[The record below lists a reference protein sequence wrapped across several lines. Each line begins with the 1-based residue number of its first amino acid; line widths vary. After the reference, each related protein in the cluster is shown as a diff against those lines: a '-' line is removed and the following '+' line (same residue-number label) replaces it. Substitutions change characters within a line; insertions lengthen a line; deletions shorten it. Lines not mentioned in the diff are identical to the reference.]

1 MLRKPSFFRNTRGFC
16 FGALIFGLLC
26 VFVATA
32 SAVSEYDA
40 IPEWAVPDFLQT
52 VKTAAIGPPSSGVPV
67 SANEEVQ
74 AYYAEKVVYLT
85 FDDGPD
91 PIITPRILQTLN
103 QYAVPATFFVVG
115 TQIESYPDLLRRI
128 NAEGHAI
135 GNHTYNHR
143 YKELYQSPAA
153 YIGQLKKCDAFIEAI
168 AGVKPLVS
176 RAPGGTTGS
185 FNAGYWAALRQEGYI
200 DIGWNIASGDTSSAK
215 AVQIADNV
223 IGQAKEN
230 KFLWS
235 HAIVLM
241 HDGIGHEETA
251 AALPRIIE
259 YFKNEGFEF
268 RPVDLST
275 PPAW

>member
-1 MLRKPSFFRNTRGFC
+1 MLRKLPFYRSVRGLC
-16 FGALIFGLLC
+16 FGLLFLGLISA
-26 VFVATA
+26 VVATA
-32 SAVSEYDA
+32 SAVAQFDT
-40 IPEWAVPDFLQT
+40 IPEWVVPDFLQT
-52 VKTAAIGPPSSGVPV
+52 VKAVGPPSSTIPVP
-67 SANEEVQ
+67 AKQEIQ
-74 AYYAEKVVYLT
+74 PYYAEKVVYLT

-91 PIITPRILQTLN
+91 PIITPLVLQTLKK
-103 QYAVPATFFVVG
+103 YAVPATFFVVG
-115 TQIESYPDLLRRI
+115 TQIEANPELLRRI

-153 YIGQLKKCDAFIEAI
+153 YIGQLEKCDAFIQAI
-168 AGVKPLVS
+168 SGVKPLIS

-185 FNAGYWAALRQEGYI
+185 FTSEYWAALRQEGYK
-200 DIGWNIASGDTSSAK
+200 DIGWNVPSGDASSAK
-215 AVQIADNV
+215 AAQIADNV
-223 IGQAKEN
+223 IAQTKKN
-230 KFLWS
+230 SFLWS

-241 HDGIGHEETA
+241 HDGVGHEETA
-251 AALPRIIE
+251 AALPSIIE